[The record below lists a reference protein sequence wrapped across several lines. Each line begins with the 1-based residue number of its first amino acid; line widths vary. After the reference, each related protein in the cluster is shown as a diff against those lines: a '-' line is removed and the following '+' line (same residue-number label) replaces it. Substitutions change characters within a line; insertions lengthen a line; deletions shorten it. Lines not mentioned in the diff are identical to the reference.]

1 MSSCFLIANK
11 GDSIDGIYDTLK
23 ECAQIS
29 KFAGGIGLH
38 VHDIRARGSHIRG
51 TNGASDGIIPMLRVF
66 NSTARY
72 VNQAGKRKGSI
83 AIYLEPWHADVLD
96 FLELRLNQGQEEARC
111 RDLFIALWVNDLFMK
126 RVEAN
131 EQWSLFCPDKVKG
144 LSDLYGEEF
153 ERAYEEAEA
162 AGSGDKNAS
171 CAGRVACGVARTDR
185 DGDAVHSIQGLHQQK
200 IQSEKPRD
208 D

>member
-1 MSSCFLIANK
+1 
-11 GDSIDGIYDTLK
+11 
-23 ECAQIS
+23 
-29 KFAGGIGLH
+29 
-38 VHDIRARGSHIRG
+38 
-51 TNGASDGIIPMLRVF
+51 MLRVF

-131 EQWSLFCPDKVKG
+131 EQWSLFCPDEVK
-144 LSDLYGEEF
+144 
-153 ERAYEEAEA
+153 
-162 AGSGDKNAS
+162 
-171 CAGRVACGVARTDR
+171 
-185 DGDAVHSIQGLHQQK
+185 
-200 IQSEKPRD
+200 
-208 D
+208 